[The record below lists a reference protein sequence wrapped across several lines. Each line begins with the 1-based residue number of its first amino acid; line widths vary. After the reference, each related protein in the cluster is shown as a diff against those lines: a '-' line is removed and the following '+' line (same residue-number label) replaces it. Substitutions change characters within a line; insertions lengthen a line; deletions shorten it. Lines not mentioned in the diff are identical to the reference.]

1 MQILRLKIPVLLG
14 FLSLATL
21 LSAQVDEQESR
32 KGKFYIVPELWL
44 SFGSSTYID
53 IAPMVGYHVSDRLSV
68 GLGPHYIFQSQNANY
83 MVPESYSTHIFGGKA
98 FSRFSVIR
106 HAEDFLPINLFS
118 ELFLHAE
125 YEALSLEY
133 KYFGSTGDPTDGRF
147 LFNSYLIGGGLTQR
161 VGMNSS
167 ISFMVLWNL
176 NESINSPYSNPIFR
190 IGFNAYL

>member
-1 MQILRLKIPVLLG
+1 MNRLKILALLG
-14 FLSLATL
+14 FLSLAPL
-21 LSAQVDEQESR
+21 VAGQLDEQESR
-32 KGKFYIVPELWL
+32 KGKFYLVPELWL

-53 IAPMVGYHVSDRLSV
+53 IAPMAGYHVSDRLSV

-83 MVPESYSTHIFGGKA
+83 MIPESYSTHIFGGKA

-106 HAEDFLPINLFS
+106 HAEEFLPINLFS
-118 ELFLHAE
+118 ELFIHVE

-133 KYFGSTGDPTDGRF
+133 KYFGNLGDPTDGRF
-147 LFNSYLIGGGLTQR
+147 IYNSYLIGGGLTQR
-161 VGMNSS
+161 VGMYSS